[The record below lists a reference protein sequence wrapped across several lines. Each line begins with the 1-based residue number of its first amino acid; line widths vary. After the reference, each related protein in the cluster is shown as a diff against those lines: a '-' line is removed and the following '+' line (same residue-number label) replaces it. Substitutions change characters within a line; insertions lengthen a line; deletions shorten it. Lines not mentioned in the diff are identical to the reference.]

1 MKQILGP
8 GILTTA
14 LALAGGFPLA
24 LGQNIQKPPAAS
36 QPARPSVA
44 QRLLYGPREELP
56 TSAERLYDA
65 FALVEPESLPELLAV
80 LRGKR
85 RGDPKAPRPIDDI
98 RRAQLLQM
106 FASQLPRARKAL
118 STLSHEDEKARPER
132 MVAIRLLGFLG
143 RGADFPPM
151 VAQLQDDASD
161 PSEYIATAVVDG
173 LVDLLEREPL
183 ICGLVPGV
191 FDRSS
196 ATQRQA
202 LLRVLGT
209 CRCKE
214 ATQTLAAL
222 LGRNAALD
230 ATLLSYLSRSLVA
243 NPGASLDPE
252 TTAGIRQRLTASL
265 PEVRREAAL
274 ALGRLADATSVPE
287 LLRRLSDDNE
297 GAREAAHWALKSIT
311 GLRLSLNAE
320 RWQRWHEGELAWWQS
335 RGEDLVDALESAPR
349 PQTLAGIRE
358 AAARRLFRH
367 QIAERLVALLRSDD
381 REVVVASVGA
391 LGSMGTR
398 IAVEP
403 LIELLDHGDESIRN
417 AAWLAL
423 KAITGLT
430 LGHNSAEWRESLS

>member
-1 MKQILGP
+1 MKPILSP
-8 GILTTA
+8 GILTVV
-14 LALAGGFPLA
+14 LALAGGPPSA
-24 LGQNIQKPPAAS
+24 LGQGLQKTPTAP
-36 QPARPSVA
+36 QVARPTVA

-56 TSAERLYDA
+56 TTGDRLYDA
-65 FALVEPESLPELLAV
+65 FALVEPESLPEVLSV

-85 RGDPKAPRPIDDI
+85 RGDPRMPRSLDDQ

-106 FASQLPRARKAL
+106 FTSQLPRARKAL
-118 STLSHEDEKARPER
+118 STLSQDTEKTRPER

-143 RGADFPPM
+143 RGADFPLL

-173 LVDLLEREPL
+173 LVDLFEREPV
-183 ICGLVPGV
+183 ICGLVPGA
-191 FDRSS
+191 FDRAS
-196 ATQRQA
+196 AFQRQA

-222 LGRNAALD
+222 LGRVAALD

-252 TTAGIRQRLTASL
+252 TTAPIRQRLMASL

-274 ALGRLADATSVPE
+274 VLGRLADVSSVPE
-287 LLRRLSDDNE
+287 LLRRLTDDHE

-311 GLRLSLNAE
+311 GLRLSLDAE

-335 RGEDLVDALESAPR
+335 RGEDLVAALESAPR

-367 QIAERLVALLRSDD
+367 QIAERLVDLLSSDD
-381 REVVVASVGA
+381 REVVVAAAGA

-398 IAVEP
+398 IALQP
-403 LIELLDHGDESIRN
+403 LIQLLDHDEDSIQS

-423 KAITGLT
+423 KAITGLA
-430 LGHNSAEWRESLS
+430 LGRNSAEWRESLS